1 MEHSFDIELAKEI
14 GIIPAILLKHLYF
27 WVKKNRANERHIHAG
42 KAWTYNSKKAFS
54 VIFPYLTERQIQY
67 ALDMLKK
74 MKLIDTGHFSQDK
87 WDKTLWYTITTE
99 GENKF
104 VSIDRTKLS
113 DHDRTK
119 LSNDARDIGTI
130 NINTDI
136 NTDIRNK
143 EEMYKEDETPE
154 STKKMV
160 IYPATPEEV
169 ILAAAERSY
178 MMSIV
183 EATNF
188 LAAYAAAG
196 WTFKDGRKIIKWEV
210 LLDRWKLYQNSD
222 QRRDA
227 SAEWNERRAG
237 RDPYLLARYEYYTD
251 DQGRKWRRTFGDE
264 SAEWEFIPEYF
275 IGDDSEKYQKS
286 VM

>member
-1 MEHSFDIELAKEI
+1 
-14 GIIPAILLKHLYF
+14 
-27 WVKKNRANERHIHAG
+27 
-42 KAWTYNSKKAFS
+42 
-54 VIFPYLTERQIQY
+54 
-67 ALDMLKK
+67 
-74 MKLIDTGHFSQDK
+74 
-87 WDKTLWYTITTE
+87 
-99 GENKF
+99 
-104 VSIDRTKLS
+104 
-113 DHDRTK
+113 
-119 LSNDARDIGTI
+119 
-130 NINTDI
+130 
-136 NTDIRNK
+136 
-143 EEMYKEDETPE
+143 MYKEDETPE
-154 STKKMV
+154 PTKKMV

>member
-1 MEHSFDIELAKEI
+1 MEHSFNTDLAKEI
-14 GIIPAILLKHLYF
+14 GIVPTILLKHIYF
-27 WVKKNRANERHIHAG
+27 WVEKNRANGKNIHDG
-42 KAWTYNSKKAFS
+42 KAWTYNSIKAFEI
-54 VIFPYLTERQIQY
+54 IFSYLTVKQIRY
-67 ALDMLKK
+67 ALEKLKDCD
-74 MKLIDTGHFSQDK
+74 LIETATLSEDTRDR
-87 WDKTLWYTITTE
+87 TLWYTVTE
-99 GENKF
+99 KGEAKIIGSAFSKIGKTDLPN
-104 VSIDRTKLS
+104 SENL
-113 DHDRTK
+113 
-119 LSNDARDIGTI
+119 ARDYGTF

-154 STKKMV
+154 PTKKMV

>member
-1 MEHSFDIELAKEI
+1 MENENNIFLNPEISLEAKGLLALVLALPADKRVTWNDLLNISGKNNDELKMICTE
-14 GIIPAILLKHLYF
+14 L
-27 WVKKNRANERHIHAG
+27 KKNAVDIWKIRMSLTSSRAHTRRTTTII
-42 KAWTYNSKKAFS
+42 SF
-54 VIFPYLTERQIQY
+54 F
-67 ALDMLKK
+67 LDK
-74 MKLIDTGHFSQDK
+74 
-87 WDKTLWYTITTE
+87 DKTREI
-99 GENKF
+99 ENN
-104 VSIDRTKLS
+104 SCC
-113 DHDRTK
+113 
-119 LSNDARDIGTI
+119 SNNACAR
-130 NINTDI
+130 
-136 NTDIRNK
+136 
-143 EEMYKEDETPE
+143 E
-154 STKKMV
+154 SN
-160 IYPATPEEV
+160 YPATPEEV

-210 LLDRWKLYQNSD
+210 LLDRWKLSQNSD

-227 SAEWNERRAG
+227 SAEWNERHAG